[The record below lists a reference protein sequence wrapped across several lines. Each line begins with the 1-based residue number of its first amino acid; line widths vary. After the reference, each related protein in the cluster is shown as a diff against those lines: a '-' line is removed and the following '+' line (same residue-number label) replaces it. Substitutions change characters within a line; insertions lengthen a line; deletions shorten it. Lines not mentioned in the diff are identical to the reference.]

1 MSERRVGPLS
11 AQDVRGLRFV
21 REAGFASAGRH
32 VFHTMTEI
40 DATLRERESLWL
52 LDLDDPDFASRRIA
66 PDLEDVSLPAVS
78 PDGSILAVVAMAK
91 GTRQIYLVPVDGGQA
106 RPLTALPQ
114 GVVGRPVWS
123 PDGRSIAFAAG
134 PAEIRDPS
142 KPYRIDRVTYRFDGI
157 GNLDDAVTDLFVV
170 AVETGALIQLT
181 DDRCMNAD
189 PRWSPDGSRLSYLVS
204 FPPERAWT
212 FLPELHVLDL
222 QSGEPHV
229 VVDDWGGAF
238 AADWC
243 PDGERVAFIG
253 ARAGPGVFTAGK
265 VDLWTVQAQG
275 GAPECRTTGVLAGV
289 GFSLAD
295 SDLPIA
301 GELGAARLVV
311 SDGEAFAH
319 GRVGSDLVA
328 YRIALDGPERVEA
341 VTDPGR
347 CAYLADVDPRRG
359 VLHLATTF
367 VEPPELA
374 LGAQRLTDLNGD
386 LLGEITPPATRRLE
400 VMAPD
405 GVSTEA
411 WALTPSGDG
420 PWPTVLSIHSGPYQ
434 AYTNTFSIDFH
445 RLVGAGFAVVF
456 DNYRGSGGYG
466 AAFARRIVGDWGHQ
480 GSLDH
485 HATVDEAIRAGIADP
500 ERVGVFGNS
509 AGAFGACWLV
519 GTSNRFRAAVA
530 QSPIT
535 DFSSFYGGADAAS
548 WLAEEMGGP
557 PDEVPERYRERSA
570 LTYAPHCRT
579 PLLFIVGESDLRAQP
594 LESEQYYRVLKRNG
608 VPSEMLRLP
617 NSSHIG
623 SACGPVAGRVAR
635 GEALVDWFVRHLR

>member
-1 MSERRVGPLS
+1 VSEPEIGLFS
-11 AQDVRGLRFV
+11 AEDAQRLRFV
-21 REAGFASAGRH
+21 RDAGFASAGRQ
-32 VFHTMTEI
+32 VFYAMTEI
-40 DATLRERESLWL
+40 DATLRERESLWV
-52 LDLDDPDFASRRIA
+52 LDLDDHDGAARRIA
-66 PDLEDVSLPAVS
+66 PELEDVSLPAAS
-78 PDGSILAVVAMAK
+78 PDGSILAALATVE
-91 GTRQIYLVPVDGGQA
+91 GTRQILLVPLDGGQA

-123 PDGRSIAFAAG
+123 PDGGSIAFAAG

-170 AVETGALIQLT
+170 VVETGALTQLT

-189 PRWSPDGSRLSYLVS
+189 PRWSPDGSRLAYLVS

-222 QSGEPHV
+222 QSGESRA

-238 AADWC
+238 ALDWC
-243 PDGERVAFIG
+243 PDGERLAFIG

-265 VDLWTVQAQG
+265 VDLWSVRAHG
-275 GAPECRTTGVLAGV
+275 GEPVCRTTGVLAGV

-301 GELGAARLVV
+301 SELGAARLVM
-311 SDGEAFAH
+311 SGDEAFAH
-319 GRVGSDLVA
+319 GRVGSDLVVW
-328 YRIALDGPERVEA
+328 RIALDGPERVEA
-341 VTDPGR
+341 MTDPGR

-359 VLHLATTF
+359 VLHLATTLA
-367 VEPPELA
+367 EPPELV
-374 LGAQRLTDLNGD
+374 LGAHRLTDLNGD
-386 LLGEITPPATRRLE
+386 LLDEIPLPAMRRLE
-400 VMAPD
+400 VTAPD

-411 WALTPSGDG
+411 RALTPLGDG
-420 PWPTVLSIHSGPYQ
+420 PWPTVLCIHSGPYQ

-466 AAFARRIVGDWGHQ
+466 AAFARRIVGDWGRQ

-509 AGAFGACWLV
+509 AGAFAACWLV
-519 GTSNRFRAAVA
+519 GTSDRFRAAVA

-535 DFSSFYGGADAAS
+535 DFSSFYGAADAAS
-548 WLAEEMGGP
+548 WLAEEIGGT
-557 PDEVPERYRERSA
+557 PDEVPRRYRERSA

-617 NSSHIG
+617 HSSHIG

-635 GEALVDWFVRHLR
+635 GEALVDWFVCHLR